1 MIRQLAHVCIH
12 TNDLD
17 AMVDFYSGS
26 LGLPVQF
33 RLRNDDGETV
43 GVYLACGQTTFLEL
57 FDQDRVLAMFGGDK
71 VVLDTAPTR
80 LQHFCFEVTGL
91 EDMKAHLDAEQVP
104 YLDVGTGL
112 DDALQIWVG
121 DPDGN
126 AVELM
131 EYTSISKQLIGEA
144 SDLED
149 ARP

>member
-1 MIRQLAHVCIH
+1 MIRQLAHVCVH

-17 AMVDFYSGS
+17 AMVEFYSGS

-43 GVYLACGQTTFLEL
+43 GVYLGCGQTTVLEL
-57 FDQDRVLAMFGGDK
+57 FDPDRVLAMFGGDK
-71 VVLDTAPTR
+71 VDLAVAPTR

-91 EDMKAHLDAEQVP
+91 AAMKERLDSERIP
-104 YLDVGTGL
+104 YLDVGIGL
-112 DDALQIWVG
+112 DHALQIWVG

-131 EYTSISKQLIGEA
+131 EYTARSLQLVGEVA
-144 SDLED
+144 DSGSGS
-149 ARP
+149 